1 LVKLLST
8 GMETSVGGDVCAH
21 GVKECVCVCG
31 GGEAVPIG
39 ISILMTRETH
49 RMQEDTVL
57 KIVYTQVLR
66 VKEGDIQRTR
76 DR

>member
-1 LVKLLST
+1 MCPWSE
-8 GMETSVGGDVCAH
+8 G
-21 GVKECVCVCG
+21 VCVCG